1 MPQTRQDRY
10 AATIVTAVVIVAAV
24 VAATHTL
31 FRPWPLWGHSSG
43 LDAARLFELDRGLR
57 AGVLYPRWAADMY
70 AGYGSPLLAMYAP
83 WGYYVAWPFHALGLT
98 QTLAM
103 KCSYLLAVLGAALG
117 MFALARRIAGREAG
131 LVCVI
136 LYVFAPYLLVD
147 LFARAAIAELWGFAL
162 IPWIVLGHL
171 RFADDGDARWL
182 ALAALAHGALGCAH
196 NISFLIHTP
205 LVALVVLL
213 RTPPRRW
220 AWAFGAIGAGM
231 AISAFFW
238 LPALAL
244 KDAVQSEKHLTT
256 GFFAFTRHFV
266 PAFDLIRPHWG
277 FGAPG
282 GEDGVGMSRQLGLVH
297 WAALAGAL
305 VAAIRVRAVRRDA
318 AVFLVLAAVGLA
330 FTNRLTAPL
339 WEHLPLIRF
348 VQFPW
353 RFLMVATFA
362 ATISLAVVF
371 AALRARL
378 GERWTDA
385 RRFGTY
391 GAVIAAV
398 ALAYAPY
405 ASARYLLLDLDT
417 LSYRMFDAEGAARVA
432 SETADEPRF
441 ATFDQFLSV
450 PNVRAANITGMA
462 SDDFL
467 PVAVTQKPARPA
479 AAPWRLVNGDA
490 DLEGAETGFCRY
502 EARVT
507 VRTHAIIALEVFWF
521 PGWTVRV
528 DGVRTRTS
536 PLADTGVLS
545 VSVEPGEHAIV
556 ATYERA
562 EIHRIADAVSL
573 LAFALVS
580 GGVAV
585 NSCRRRRM
593 VMNTERM
600 SDTT

>member
-1 MPQTRQDRY
+1 MPQTRQER
-10 AATIVTAVVIVAAV
+10 IVTALVTALVIGAAV
-24 VAATHTL
+24 IAATHTL

-57 AGVLYPRWAADMY
+57 AGALYPRWAPDMY

-117 MFALARRIAGREAG
+117 MFALARRIAGRDAG
-131 LVCVI
+131 LLCAIV
-136 LYVFAPYLLVD
+136 YVFSPYLLAD
-147 LFARAAIAELWGFAL
+147 LYARAAIAELWGFAL
-162 IPWIVLGHL
+162 IPWIVFGHV
-171 RFADDGDARWL
+171 RYADDGDAPSL
-182 ALAALAHGALGCAH
+182 ALATLAHGVLGCAH
-196 NISFLIHTP
+196 NISFLIYTP
-205 LVALVVLL
+205 LVGLVVLL
-213 RTPPRRW
+213 RTPRARW
-220 AWAFGAIGAGM
+220 IAALGAIGA
-231 AISAFFW
+231 ALALSAFFW

-266 PAFDLIRPHWG
+266 PAFDLVRPHWG

-282 GEDGVGMSRQLGLVH
+282 GEDGVGMSRQLGLLH

-305 VAAIRVRAVRRDA
+305 VAAIRVRAMRRDA
-318 AVFLVLAAVGLA
+318 AVFLALAAIGLA
-330 FTNRLTAPL
+330 FTNRITAPM

-362 ATISLAVVF
+362 STVSLAIVF
-371 AALRARL
+371 AALRDHF
-378 GERWTDA
+378 GERWTDT
-385 RRFGTY
+385 RRL
-391 GAVIAAV
+391 GAMGVVIVAATI
-398 ALAYAPY
+398 LYSPY

-417 LSYRMFDAEGAARVA
+417 LSYRMFDAEGAASAAGEAVG
-432 SETADEPRF
+432 EPRF

-479 AAPWRLVNGDA
+479 ASPWRLVDGDA
-490 DLEGAETGFCRY
+490 DLDGRETGFCRY

-507 VRTHAIIALEVFWF
+507 VRTHATVALEVFWF

-528 DGVRTRTS
+528 DGARTKTA
-536 PLADTGVLS
+536 PLAETGVVS
-545 VSVEPGEHAIV
+545 VSVEPGEHELV

-562 EIHRIADAVSL
+562 EMHRIADAISL
-573 LAFALVS
+573 LALALVV

-585 NSCRRRRM
+585 DACRRRRLDI
-593 VMNTERM
+593 ER
-600 SDTT
+600 

>member
-10 AATIVTAVVIVAAV
+10 VAAFVTALVIGAAV
-24 VAATHTL
+24 IAATHTI

-57 AGVLYPRWAADMY
+57 AGALYPRWAPDMY

-83 WGYYVAWPFHALGLT
+83 WGYYVAWPFHALGLS
-98 QTLAM
+98 QTVAM

-117 MFALARRIAGREAG
+117 MFALARRIAGRDAG
-131 LVCVI
+131 LLCAVV
-136 LYVFAPYLLVD
+136 YVFSPYLLVD

-162 IPWIVLGHL
+162 VPWIVLGHL
-171 RFADDGDARWL
+171 RFADEGDARHL
-182 ALAALAHGALGCAH
+182 ALAALAHGILGFAH
-196 NISFLIHTP
+196 NISFLIYTP
-205 LVALVVLL
+205 LIALFIVL
-213 RTPPRRW
+213 RTPRRRW
-220 AWAFGAIGAGM
+220 IAALGAIGAAM

-266 PAFDLIRPHWG
+266 PAFDLVRPHWG

-282 GEDGVGMSRQLGLVH
+282 GEDGVGMSRQIGLVH
-297 WAALAGAL
+297 WAALLGAL
-305 VAAIRVRAVRRDA
+305 VAALRVRDSRRDA
-318 AVFLVLAAVGLA
+318 IAFLALATIGLV
-330 FTNRLTAPL
+330 FTNRVTAPL

-362 ATISLAVVF
+362 STVSLAVVVG
-371 AALRARL
+371 ALRARL
-378 GERWTDA
+378 GERWTPP
-385 RRFGTY
+385 RRTAAY
-391 GAVIAAV
+391 AVVIVAV

-405 ASARYLLLDLDT
+405 AARYLLLDLDT
-417 LSYRMFDAEGAARVA
+417 LSYRMFDAGAARAA
-432 SETADEPRF
+432 SEAAGAPRF
-441 ATFDQFLSV
+441 ATFDEFMSV
-450 PNVRAANITGMA
+450 QNVRVANITGMA

-467 PVAVTQKPARPA
+467 PVAVKTKPVRPA
-479 AAPWRLVNGDA
+479 ASPWRIANGDA
-490 DLEGAETGFCRY
+490 DIAGAETDFGRY

-507 VRTHAIIALEVFWF
+507 VRTHATVALEVFWF

-528 DGVRTRTS
+528 DGVRTKTT
-536 PLADTGVLS
+536 PLAETGIVG
-545 VSVEPGEHAIV
+545 VQVEPGEHAIV

-562 EIHRIADAVSL
+562 EIHRIADAISL
-573 LAFALVS
+573 LAIALVV

-585 NSCRRRRM
+585 DTCRRRRL
-593 VMNTERM
+593 NPASEDRA
-600 SDTT
+600 DLPH

>member
-1 MPQTRQDRY
+1 MPKKGWDHL
-10 AATIVTAVVIVAAV
+10 VTTLVIAAAV
-24 VAATHTL
+24 YLATHTM

-57 AGVLYPRWAADMY
+57 AGELYTRWAPDMY

-117 MFALARRIAGREAG
+117 MFALARRIAGRDAG
-131 LVCVI
+131 LACAI

-147 LFARAAIAELWGFAL
+147 LYARAAIAELWGFAL

-171 RFADDGDARWL
+171 RFADEGDARWL
-182 ALAALAHGALGCAH
+182 ALAALAHGVLGFAH
-196 NISFLIHTP
+196 NISFLIYTP
-205 LVALVVLL
+205 IVALFIVL
-213 RTPPRRW
+213 RTPRRRW
-220 AWAFGAIGAGM
+220 IAALGAIGA
-231 AISAFFW
+231 ALSLSAFFW

-256 GFFAFTRHFV
+256 GFFSFTRHFV
-266 PAFDLIRPHWG
+266 PALDLFRPHWG

-297 WAALAGAL
+297 WAVLAGAL
-305 VAAIRVRAVRRDA
+305 VAAIRVRTVRRDA
-318 AVFLVLAAVGLA
+318 AVFLVLAAIGLA

-362 ATISLAVVF
+362 ATVSLAIVF
-371 AALRARL
+371 AALRDGLGARWTEARRL
-378 GERWTDA
+378 GA
-385 RRFGTY
+385 IGV
-391 GAVIAAV
+391 VIVAATI
-398 ALAYAPY
+398 LYFPY

-417 LSYRMFDAEGAARVA
+417 LSYKMFDAEGAASA
-432 SETADEPRF
+432 AGEAMGEPRF
-441 ATFDQFLSV
+441 ATFDEFLSV

-479 AAPWRLVNGDA
+479 AAPWRVVDGDA
-490 DLEGAETGFCRY
+490 DLEGGETGFCRY
-502 EARVT
+502 EARTT
-507 VRTHAIIALEVFWF
+507 VRTHATVALEVFWF

-528 DGVRTRTS
+528 DGARTKTA
-536 PLADTGVLS
+536 PLPETGVVS
-545 VSVEPGEHAIV
+545 VTVEPGEHAMV

-562 EIHRIADAVSL
+562 EIHRIADAISL
-573 LAFALVS
+573 LALALVV
-580 GGVAV
+580 GGVSV
-585 NSCRRRRM
+585 NTCRRRRLDI
-593 VMNTERM
+593 EL
-600 SDTT
+600 